1 MAKMTAVR
9 YLKEKARMS
18 RRCELDCSKCPL
30 GSYRNR
36 HGVSCPVLESKHPE
50 AAVEIVESWAKTN
63 QIKSML
69 QDLLEKFPDT
79 EMWSENVPVMCPCHM
94 GYEKRPDFCTKIR
107 TAEQCE
113 YCWSRPMEEKR

>member
-1 MAKMTAVR
+1 MAEMTALE
-9 YLKEKARMS
+9 YLKLRARLTGNCTIPCE
-18 RRCELDCSKCPL
+18 RCQL
-30 GSYRNR
+30 GTPKNSTLLN
-36 HGVSCPVLESKHPE
+36 CTALENMHPKS
-50 AAVEIVESWAKTN
+50 AILIIQDWAKGALKKT
-63 QIKSML
+63 ML